1 VKRHANHA
9 NKLLELDLHQ
19 FMANMGIDPALLR
32 RLQQAGG
39 MDMFAMKRGAAKKLQ
54 DAEKSGRPIAPELD
68 FRYVGCQLD
77 DAIASRVARV

>member
-1 VKRHANHA
+1 LKRHANHA
-9 NKLLELDLHQ
+9 NKLPELDLHQ

-39 MDMFAMKRGAAKKLQ
+39 MDMFAMKRDAAKKLQ
-54 DAEKSGRPIAPELD
+54 DAEKSGRPTPPELD

-77 DAIASRVARV
+77 DAIASKVARV